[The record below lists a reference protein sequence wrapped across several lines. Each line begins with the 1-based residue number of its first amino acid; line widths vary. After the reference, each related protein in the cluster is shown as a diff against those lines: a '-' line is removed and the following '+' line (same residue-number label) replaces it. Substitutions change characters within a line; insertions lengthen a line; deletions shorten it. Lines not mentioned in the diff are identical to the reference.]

1 MEDDGFHTAVDG
13 GILRRI
19 ITKAAPGAP
28 PARAAPRLYI
38 NNFPTDARL
47 GTTAA
52 ATGKGKLAAAPLQ
65 LAAAAAEAPRQTFEP
80 VVTCAEINAVT
91 YGKMHR
97 VDGGASE
104 I

>member
-28 PARAAPRLYI
+28 LARAAPRLYI

-47 GTTAA
+47 GAA
-52 ATGKGKLAAAPLQ
+52 AAAGREGKLAAAPLQ

-80 VVTCAEINAVT
+80 VVTCVEINAVT
-91 YGKMHR
+91 YGKTRR